1 MNSVL
6 ENCTLAGDL
15 TGKFAVCVPLRML
28 FLDCLQT
35 IAFYLFSFSNGVSRA
50 CQLDPVLSLR
60 VFFFFFC
67 PCCFLSSQSW
77 RRKKGSG
84 DPATPISLETD
95 EAASLSPP
103 SLPSSPPSSSSPPL
117 MTSLCSAV
125 TSRARGNFSS

>member
-15 TGKFAVCVPLRML
+15 TGKFAVCVPLCML

-50 CQLDPVLSLR
+50 CQPDPVLSLR
-60 VFFFFFC
+60 VFFFFFFFFR

-77 RRKKGSG
+77 RRKRAPVTLRPQSHLRQMKQPLS
-84 DPATPISLETD
+84 SLPPLF
-95 EAASLSPP
+95 SSIVLLP
-103 SLPSSPPSSSSPPL
+103 SLNDVFVLS
-117 MTSLCSAV
+117 
-125 TSRARGNFSS
+125 NFSS

>member
-50 CQLDPVLSLR
+50 CQPDPVLSLR
-60 VFFFFFC
+60 VFFFF
-67 PCCFLSSQSW
+67 SSV
-77 RRKKGSG
+77 
-84 DPATPISLETD
+84 P
-95 EAASLSPP
+95 AASSALS
-103 SLPSSPPSSSSPPL
+103 LGEGKGL
-117 MTSLCSAV
+117 
-125 TSRARGNFSS
+125 R